1 MTAST
6 TELRPP
12 PAATDTW
19 RRRRGGAGLLGLLGR
34 AARTRRGA
42 VGLTLALLVV
52 LVAAVGPIV
61 KPGSPTVFVT
71 TPFAAPGGSHLLG
84 GDDLGRDVLSRVLS
98 GGWLLLVM
106 SLAATVVGVGLG
118 VALGIVAA
126 YSRGVVDGLVMRSS
140 DVLLAFPQMVFAL
153 LLVSVV
159 GPKLWL
165 LVVAVAVVHAPQV
178 ARVVRAA
185 ALDVC
190 ERDFV
195 RAVELWRAPRRR
207 VIVGEIL
214 PNVTTV
220 VMVEFGLRL
229 TWSILLIASLS
240 FIGFGLQP
248 PSPNWGLMINENRTG
263 LTVAPWPVVVPI
275 LLIGM
280 LTIGV
285 NTFTDAIARVSLGVE
300 RGASA
305 IDVALVAPME
315 AEQ

>member
-1 MTAST
+1 
-6 TELRPP
+6 
-12 PAATDTW
+12 
-19 RRRRGGAGLLGLLGR
+19 
-34 AARTRRGA
+34 
-42 VGLTLALLVV
+42 
-52 LVAAVGPIV
+52 
-61 KPGSPTVFVT
+61 
-71 TPFAAPGGSHLLG
+71 
-84 GDDLGRDVLSRVLS
+84 
-98 GGWLLLVM
+98 
-106 SLAATVVGVGLG
+106 

>member
-1 MTAST
+1 
-6 TELRPP
+6 
-12 PAATDTW
+12 
-19 RRRRGGAGLLGLLGR
+19 
-34 AARTRRGA
+34 
-42 VGLTLALLVV
+42 
-52 LVAAVGPIV
+52 
-61 KPGSPTVFVT
+61 
-71 TPFAAPGGSHLLG
+71 
-84 GDDLGRDVLSRVLS
+84 
-98 GGWLLLVM
+98 
-106 SLAATVVGVGLG
+106 
-118 VALGIVAA
+118 
-126 YSRGVVDGLVMRSS
+126 
-140 DVLLAFPQMVFAL
+140 
-153 LLVSVV
+153 
-159 GPKLWL
+159 
-165 LVVAVAVVHAPQV
+165 V